1 MSQVKFGMPGPHFP
15 PIDLITLGAKYL
27 EDAGVDYI
35 FNGDQTM
42 LVLPRSMCIPEYVPG
57 AAGGLDLDRWMEGF
71 MFTSVTAM
79 ATEKPGIGICVDS
92 IRRHPSLLAQQILS
106 MDHISRGRFFI
117 HIGAGEQKQFRPYG
131 IERKRPFLHLE
142 ESIKIIKLLME
153 SDEVVDYEGPLWT
166 LNKALIR
173 LEPYDRANPPKIL
186 VLGGPGKSVEVATR
200 VGDGWSCWIPPCG
213 DADWYAEQVQ
223 TIKRGAEQ
231 RGVDPD
237 PLMFHLMAACLIYE
251 DESEREFLENNLA
264 LRFHAA
270 IEVPGADATWKR
282 WGGGESPFGR
292 DFFYSRDFVPTEW
305 SLEDCLKIAH
315 QVDPAMVKRSK
326 LLGTPGDVAD
336 QLQPYIEAG
345 ATHVG
350 LGNFSS
356 LIMTGDWG
364 DAIAKGNLALAVVDD
379 LRKRNGIAVGA
390 GQMV

>member
-1 MSQVKFGMPGPHFP
+1 MPQVKFGTPGPYFP
-15 PIDLITLGAKYL
+15 PIDGITKGAKYL
-27 EDAGVDYI
+27 EDAGVDYL

-42 LVLPRSMCIPEYVPG
+42 LVLPRSMLRSEYVPG
-57 AAGGLDLDRWMEGF
+57 AASGVDLDRWMEGF
-71 MFTSVTAM
+71 MYKAVTAM
-79 ATEKPGIGICVDS
+79 ATERVGIGLCVDS

-106 MDHISRGRFFI
+106 MDHISSGRFFL

-142 ESIKIIKLLME
+142 EGIKIIKLLMD
-153 SDEVVDYEGPLWT
+153 SDEPVDYEGPLWT

-173 LEPYDRANPPKIL
+173 LEPYDPANPPKLL
-186 VLGGPGKSVEVATR
+186 VLGGPGKSVEVASR
-200 VGDGWSCWIPPCG
+200 VGDGWSCFVPPSG
-213 DADWYAEQVQ
+213 DAEWYGEQVA
-223 TIKRGAEQ
+223 TIKCGAER

-237 PLMFHLMAACLIYE
+237 SLMFHVMTSCLIYE
-251 DESEREFLENNLA
+251 HDSEREFLENNLA

-292 DFFYSRDFVPTEW
+292 DFYYSRDFVSTEW

-326 LLGTPGDVAD
+326 LLGTPREVAD
-336 QLQPYIEAG
+336 QVQPYIEAG

-350 LGNFSS
+350 VGNFAT
-356 LIMTGDWG
+356 LLTTGDWG
-364 DAIAKGNLALAVVDD
+364 DASEKRNLALTVIDD
-379 LRKRNGIAVGA
+379 LRERNGIVPAHTA
-390 GQMV
+390 